1 MIKYKDGEKRRNME
15 ISKKDWKL
23 FCDKLP
29 EWQER
34 YMNRLANEYVKLLS
48 DKDKKA
54 SERFWELDKL
64 IRLDKKNPGVLLE
77 LRKSNTV
84 IDIMRLLR
92 NDVISLEDLKDF
104 SEELREAVAT
114 YKE

>member
-1 MIKYKDGEKRRNME
+1 ME

-34 YMNRLANEYVKLLS
+34 YMDRLANEYVKLLS

-92 NDVISLEDLKDF
+92 NDVITMEDLKDF
-104 SEELREAVAT
+104 SEELREAVAS
-114 YKE
+114 YME

>member
-1 MIKYKDGEKRRNME
+1 ME
-15 ISKKDWKL
+15 ISKTDWKL
-23 FCDKLP
+23 FCDMLP

-34 YMNRLANEYVKLLS
+34 YMERLDDEYSKLLS
-48 DKDKKA
+48 DKDKPA
-54 SERFWELDKL
+54 SERFWEVDKL

-92 NDVISLEDLKDF
+92 NDVITMEDLKDF
-104 SEELREAVAT
+104 SEELREAVAS
-114 YKE
+114 YME

>member
-1 MIKYKDGEKRRNME
+1 MKRTKRRE
-15 ISKKDWKL
+15 
-23 FCDKLP
+23 FV
-29 EWQER
+29 
-34 YMNRLANEYVKLLS
+34 MNEKEASELS